1 MPINTLQATEL
12 TAQVK
17 AQFLD
22 VYRYEPTGVWA
33 APGRV
38 NLIGEHTD
46 YNAGLCLP
54 IALPHRT
61 YVAYSPREDDRVR
74 AWSAQFPDAP
84 WEGDISQLKP
94 GKISGWVAYALGV
107 AYPLEI
113 THGFDVAFD
122 SDVPEGAGLSS
133 SAAVECAMALALSEA
148 SSDIT
153 PQTRKQLALA
163 AQRAENEVAGAAT
176 GGLDQMA
183 SLLSTAGH
191 ALWLDCADWSTRQ
204 IPFDLAGDGLQLLV
218 IDTRAPHQ
226 LVDSEYAQRRTV
238 CERAAAEL
246 GLSNLRSAELADLAR
261 LDGDTRPYVR
271 HVITEIDRVQQVSEL
286 LTAGEIRKIGPLFN
300 ASHNSLRDDY
310 RVSSAELDLAVDT
323 ARTHGA
329 LGARMTGGG
338 FGGSAIALVE
348 ATDLTDISN
357 AVAAAFAHHGYH
369 APQFLPTWA
378 AAGGGKVE

>member
-1 MPINTLQATEL
+1 MSITTLQMSNL
-12 TAQVK
+12 VPQVI
-17 AQFLD
+17 AQFVD
-22 VYRYEPTGVWA
+22 AYGYEPDGVWA

-61 YVAYSPREDDRVR
+61 YVAYAAREDTQIR
-74 AWSAQFPDAP
+74 ALSMQFPDAP
-84 WEGDISQLKP
+84 WEGNIKQIAP
-94 GKISGWVAYALGV
+94 GKVSGWVSYALGV
-107 AYPLEI
+107 AYPLGIE
-113 THGFDVAFD
+113 HGFDVVFA

-133 SAAVECAMALALSEA
+133 SAAVECAMALALCNTAE
-148 SSDIT
+148 IT
-153 PQTRKQLALA
+153 MPQRRELALA

-183 SLLSTAGH
+183 SLLTTDGH
-191 ALWLDCADWSTRQ
+191 ALWLDCADWSTQ
-204 IPFDLAGDGLQLLV
+204 LIPFDLAAAGLQLLV
-218 IDTRAPHQ
+218 IDTQAPHQ
-226 LVDSEYAQRRTV
+226 LVDSEYAQRREL

-246 GLSNLRSAELADLAR
+246 GLPNLRAAELADLAR
-261 LDGDTRPYVR
+261 LDAEMQPYVR
-271 HVITEIDRVQQVSEL
+271 HVITEIDRVRQVADL
-286 LTAGEIRKIGPLFN
+286 LTAGEIRKIGPLFD

-323 ARTHGA
+323 ARAHGA

-338 FGGSAIALVE
+338 FGGSAIALV
-348 ATDLTDISN
+348 
-357 AVAAAFAHHGYH
+357 AASDSENIASAIANAFAAHGYN
-369 APQFLPTWA
+369 APKFLPTWA